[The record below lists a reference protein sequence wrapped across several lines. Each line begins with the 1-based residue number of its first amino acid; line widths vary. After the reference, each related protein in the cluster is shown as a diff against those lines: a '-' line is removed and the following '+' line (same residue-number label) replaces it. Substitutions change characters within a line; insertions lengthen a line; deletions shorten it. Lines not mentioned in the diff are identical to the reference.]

1 MQEPPV
7 IDDRSRPTWLG
18 LGGREHRLSGLCLIK
33 GLKKQ
38 SSRLKVESKCSSL
51 FLWPGSWNTFFLS
64 VGCCAVIHADL

>member
-38 SSRLKVESKCSSL
+38 SSRLKVGVKMLVSFFMAWLLEY
-51 FLWPGSWNTFFLS
+51 FFL
-64 VGCCAVIHADL
+64 VGGMLCCYSC